1 MSTPRRC
8 KIVFVSNLFRLLLRS
23 VPSASVSQRSGYF
36 LIVRATRSE
45 RSDEIHPNGIY
56 LRLGLRDSNV
66 TSIDTLPTEE
76 FLDQI
81 HIHGMRLASAHQPP
95 RFRVLKPSALLG
107 IGIAAQQFI
116 LQRLKPLLQDHIASQ
131 RPRDAPPEFYDDID
145 DEEQDIGDHIEVE
158 SGHSDDQPSTQLPES
173 SNDLLLELPKDI
185 RGRASESG
193 LHETTFQRVQKLS
206 MVTFQIKK
214 FHRLTKQ
221 ESARSASWWSQR
233 RPLKDRNARK
243 NRRSRRSRLNC
254 PKNAK

>member
-1 MSTPRRC
+1 
-8 KIVFVSNLFRLLLRS
+8 
-23 VPSASVSQRSGYF
+23 VSQRSGYF

-193 LHETTFQRVQKLS
+193 LHETPHSVKQNPDNVPESSEAVDGNISDQEVPSTNKTRKRKERIVVESTAAAERPKRS
-206 MVTFQIKK
+206 KK
-214 FHRLTKQ
+214 
-221 ESARSASWWSQR
+221 S
-233 RPLKDRNARK
+233 
-243 NRRSRRSRLNC
+243 
-254 PKNAK
+254 